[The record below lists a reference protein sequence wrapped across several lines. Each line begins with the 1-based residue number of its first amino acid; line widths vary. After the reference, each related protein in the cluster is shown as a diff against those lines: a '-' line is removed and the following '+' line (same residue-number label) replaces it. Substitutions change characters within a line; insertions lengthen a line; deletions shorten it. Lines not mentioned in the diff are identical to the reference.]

1 MGKAKKSKLRQS
13 YIKLSSSIR
22 SKAKRLQDQYGKWL
36 KAPNDALAMFKPVRE
51 LGANVSDKDLR
62 RAIKQMKEVRKDLR
76 IPTIEKKLNET
87 IDRLNA
93 RKYTDINRSNISEFL
108 NFMEDTYYKGLAK
121 IYGSPEVAME
131 INRVMGRKK
140 MDPLELMRNLED
152 WSENVEKA
160 IEKRKKSGKEVK
172 LKKLN
177 LTKKYYQPRKRKS
190 SNKDYE

>member
-1 MGKAKKSKLRQS
+1 MGKAKKSKIRQS

-62 RAIKQMKEVRKDLR
+62 RAIKQMKEVRKDMR

-87 IDRLNA
+87 VSQLQGREY
-93 RKYTDINRSNISEFL
+93 KDINRGNIVEFL
-108 NFMEDTYYKGLAK
+108 NMMEDVHYKALAK

-131 INRVMGRKK
+131 INRVMGKKK
-140 MDPLELMRNLED
+140 MRQEDLLLNMADWVKNLE
-152 WSENVEKA
+152 EG
-160 IEKRKKSGKEVK
+160 KRE
-172 LKKLN
+172 KKLN
-177 LTKKYYQPRKRKS
+177 LSKKYYQPRKRKS